1 MIEQSL
7 NYKESLQKNFLD
19 AWTHYL
25 EFHITR
31 HRRMIR
37 LAGSPTRALIA
48 EVIYWHEL
56 LILSEKNTADQFVS
70 VIEEIAKTG
79 NETLERYIDTKKLS
93 ITLISRMTGL
103 PFETIRRQVK
113 AMEADGLIEQSEA
126 YGLLIKKDSGF
137 HQGVS
142 TDLVEFEQKQVV
154 KLIEKALAPP
164 S

>member
-1 MIEQSL
+1 MMKQRV

-19 AWTHYL
+19 TWTHYL

-37 LAGSPTRALIA
+37 LAGSPTKALIA

-56 LILSEKNTADQFVS
+56 LILSEKNTDDQFVT
-70 VIEEIAKTG
+70 VVQELAKTG
-79 NETLERYIDTKKLS
+79 NEILERYMDTKKLS
-93 ITLISRMTGL
+93 ITLISSMTGL

-113 AMEADGLIEQSEA
+113 AMEADGFIEQSES
-126 YGLLIKKDSGF
+126 YGLLIKKDSEF

-142 TDLVEFEQKQVV
+142 TELVDFEQKQVV
-154 KLIEKALAPP
+154 RLIEKALRD
-164 S
+164 

>member
-1 MIEQSL
+1 MKQSL

-19 AWTHYL
+19 TWTHYL

-56 LILSEKNTADQFVS
+56 LILSEKNTAEQFNTV
-70 VIEEIAKTG
+70 VEELAKTG
-79 NETLERYIDTKKLS
+79 NEILERYMDTKKLS
-93 ITLISRMTGL
+93 ITLISGMIGL

-126 YGLLIKKDSGF
+126 YGLLIKKDSEF
-137 HQGVS
+137 HQRVS
-142 TDLVEFEQKQVV
+142 NELVEFEQKQVV
-154 KLIEKALAPP
+154 RLIEKAMR